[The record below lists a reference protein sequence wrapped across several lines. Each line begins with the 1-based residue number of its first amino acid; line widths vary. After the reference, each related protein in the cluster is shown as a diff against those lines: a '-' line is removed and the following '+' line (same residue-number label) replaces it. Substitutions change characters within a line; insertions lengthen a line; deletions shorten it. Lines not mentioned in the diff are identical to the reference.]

1 VIAAALTVL
10 LAACG
15 SDNLFKGSAPA
26 VTAMKDTPAVRL
38 NYRYEADVPA
48 PQLDP
53 SSSSEA
59 RDAAVQADFDNSRP
73 QEILDKTIYSPD
85 KRHIAVVY
93 HKLQDVPAEFRLD
106 MYGSDGR
113 LLKKMTSDLMAVHF
127 PDTIVWSPDS
137 SSIAFVA
144 MLRVTQPSVDTGAGA
159 PPDLG
164 GPTPAPN
171 DVPLA
176 NNSNTAAP
184 GAPTPA
190 PPTGILT
197 FRTEQIYIANADGT
211 GTKALTLN
219 EGIIYFYYAW
229 SPDSS
234 MLAALATTT
243 REWKYGEMMAAQKG
257 EVAIPTG
264 RPRVIEKNGRERR
277 LDDNATAVRPVW
289 SPDSTKVAEGFG
301 NQIRIY
307 DAAGTNPTQ
316 AAIPLRNQLLIS
328 SAAYDQ
334 AQARQLG
341 AANAG
346 ENSNAAPP
354 AQEPV
359 STLPDE
365 KLLVSFNP
373 IVELEWT
380 QDELLYLKTAYV
392 KRMKNEADSV
402 MSFARWHRLT
412 LTVQPTGPVR

>member
-1 VIAAALTVL
+1 
-10 LAACG
+10 
-15 SDNLFKGSAPA
+15 
-26 VTAMKDTPAVRL
+26 
-38 NYRYEADVPA
+38 
-48 PQLDP
+48 
-53 SSSSEA
+53 
-59 RDAAVQADFDNSRP
+59 
-73 QEILDKTIYSPD
+73 
-85 KRHIAVVY
+85 
-93 HKLQDVPAEFRLD
+93 
-106 MYGSDGR
+106 
-113 LLKKMTSDLMAVHF
+113 VHF

-289 SPDSTKVAEGFG
+289 SPDSTKVAEAFG